1 MPFPLLTP
9 EALAQITIGEI
20 QTSKKGQRYAEV
32 KFDGQQPIWQLTRE
46 ALCSPWQA
54 GVFQKD
60 STVETRQNLDL
71 HCTEELLETLD
82 QMDEFFEKEL
92 KKIMPKAQYHKL
104 VQRDEGF
111 PARIRL
117 KCNAVGSTACR
128 FWKADKTPLGDIRTI
143 RTAGVQMIPCV
154 CFTKAWSMGTMC
166 GITCEAR
173 VCVITE
179 EIGNSAADV
188 FPL

>member
-1 MPFPLLTP
+1 M
-9 EALAQITIGEI
+9 
-20 QTSKKGQRYAEV
+20 
-32 KFDGQQPIWQLTRE
+32 
-46 ALCSPWQA
+46 
-54 GVFQKD
+54 
-60 STVETRQNLDL
+60 
-71 HCTEELLETLD
+71 ETLD
-82 QMDEFFEKEL
+82 QMDEYFEKEL

-154 CFTKAWSMGTMC
+154 CFTKAWYMGSQAGVTAELRQ
-166 GITCEAR
+166 GVIYEAD
-173 VCVITE
+173 
-179 EIGNSAADV
+179 APDDV
-188 FPL
+188 FPLA